1 MHNMAYLIGKLTNNV
16 ELEHD
21 DDKDKAKITLAVVR
35 EFKNEEG
42 VYETDY
48 IEVELYGALA
58 THTAEYCKKGDLVGI
73 KGRIRNVNTE
83 HGSTT
88 VIVAD
93 EISFLT
99 SASEL
104 EKDDGVEC

>member
-1 MHNMAYLIGKLTNNV
+1 MHNMAYLIGKLTN
-16 ELEHD
+16 
-21 DDKDKAKITLAVVR
+21 AVVR
-35 EFKNEEG
+35 EYKNEEG

-48 IEVELYGALA
+48 IDVELYGTIA
-58 THTAEYCKKGDLVGI
+58 THTEKYCKEGDLVGI

-83 HGSTT
+83 HGSTI

-93 EISFLT
+93 RITFLT

>member
-1 MHNMAYLIGKLTNNV
+1 MRNMAYLIGKLTNNI
-16 ELEHD
+16 ELEKE
-21 DDKDKAKITLAVVR
+21 DDKDKARITLAVVR
-35 EFKNEEG
+35 EYKNEEG

-48 IEVELYGALA
+48 IDVELYGTLA
-58 THTAEYCKKGDLVGI
+58 THTEKYCKKGDLVGL

-88 VIVAD
+88 VIVA
-93 EISFLT
+93 ERITILS

-104 EKDDGVEC
+104 EEDDGVEC